1 MGSAVNETADR
12 LGITCV
18 CDAQVV
24 LSITEENSS
33 APAWAV
39 AFCSAKQGGIY
50 VTTGSGTEKQ

>member
-24 LSITEENSS
+24 LSIKEANSS
-33 APAWAV
+33 VPARAV
-39 AFCSAKQGGIY
+39 AFCFAKQVGGIY
-50 VTTGSGTEKQ
+50 VTTGSGTEK